1 VKLKILHV
9 SEAFGG
15 GIVSS
20 LYSFASNAENFEH
33 HILACEREDQPLSK
47 NLSEIFASVN
57 PMRRN
62 IFDAIADI
70 RSMVNGI
77 KPDFVHLHSSYAG
90 VYGRISGLPRHKIIY
105 SPHGFAFERRSSPFL
120 LRAFYY
126 GVEKLLSR
134 RSETFAGVSLE
145 EVKTATKL
153 NKRVRAVFVPNTT
166 DIRPDE
172 NVSVDPARP
181 MSIKVTCA
189 GRLCDQK
196 DPRFLMATLN
206 QLSREVRE
214 RLVIT
219 WIGSGDK
226 RISRKLSDAGVRVT
240 GWLTHEEATRELG
253 SCDLYLHVAAWEGF
267 PMTVIEAAALG
278 RPIMLRRISAFCGFG
293 LPDEAFVGS
302 HKDAAE
308 RIGKWVISAEQ
319 RRETALLTRKVREI
333 TSVGNQRAALSELY
347 NMSSA

>member
-1 VKLKILHV
+1 MKHKILHV

-20 LYSFASNAENFEH
+20 LYSFASNAENLEH

-47 NLSEIFASVN
+47 DLNEVFASVN

-62 IFDAIADI
+62 IFGAIADI
-70 RSMVNGI
+70 RSMVNKI

-90 VYGRISGLPRHKIIY
+90 VYGRISGLPRQKIIY

-120 LRAFYY
+120 LRMFYY
-126 GVEKLLSR
+126 AAEKFLSR
-134 RSETFAGVSLE
+134 RSEAFAGVSLE
-145 EVKTATKL
+145 EVKRARKL
-153 NKRVRAVFVPNTT
+153 NRRVRAVFVPNTT
-166 DIRPDE
+166 DILTNQ
-172 NVSVDPARP
+172 NVSIDPANS
-181 MSIKVTCA
+181 MLIKIACA

-196 DPRFLMATLN
+196 DPHFLIETLKR
-206 QLSREVRE
+206 LSREMRE
-214 RLVIT
+214 RLAIT

-226 RISRKLSDAGVRVT
+226 RMSKKLSQIGVRVT
-240 GWLTHEEATRELG
+240 GWVTHEEATRELA

-278 RPIMLRRISAFCGFG
+278 RPIMLRRIRAFNGFG
-293 LPDEAFVGS
+293 LPDEALVDS

-308 RIGKWVISAEQ
+308 RIEKWVASAEQ
-319 RRETALLTRKVREI
+319 RGENASLTRKVREI
-333 TSVGNQRAALSELY
+333 TATGKQRAALSELY
-347 NMSSA
+347 NMSRD